1 MAANPPADAL
11 AEHFLRLNKSDGSP
25 DVVERR
31 AHLDHLL
38 QALSPWELLY
48 LKQRLASKPP
58 RLASMED
65 LPGELVIMVARYVD
79 YDDAM
84 SCCRVSQGWREA
96 WTSNLVVK
104 HHLKTKFSNPLAFFP
119 DGISDLWS
127 FLIDIDS
134 TRKRRANGN
143 FISSLSVPIG
153 WDAVRRDESFRME
166 CADINYDQVQKRKAP
181 AQSRSYAYC
190 SGRVAWQPDA
200 YSVFVDDLRTMERIL
215 VSPSDLVLKGEDN
228 FVIRALTESLVVL
241 AHKANRRSMIIYHLA
256 KGELRRVTL
265 PNYLEAIFAHKESI
279 AVLCSNWALTAE
291 PYLWTWSDGLRKI
304 PLPDVSGLPDDNETT
319 RHNLYGDQRCGVVF
333 HPLNS
338 EIIYF
343 VALSP
348 REDDVDDGLSVLDA
362 GVGSVRAFK
371 FENLKHTKTHRF
383 ERPGGLPRSGTVPQ
397 YRPMNSFGLYNLFMY
412 YSEEYP
418 DEYGVRA
425 EPYTIQLNFNPLTE
439 EFSYGW
445 QTHAAHGCPRP
456 RREYVSN
463 MYPEAYQGVIWNGD
477 IYYIHPGDLVGNAE
491 GIQEWRCK
499 SQHHD
504 IVCVADGDTTLMMD
518 TDASLFSE
526 SSYPKGSTRHEE
538 FTGLGVDDDFVV
550 AISKAGYVA
559 WNYTR
564 SDTGNPPWLPNN
576 GRSSEWPRVDLDGDC
591 AVEGCDGRGTSG
603 QCISCRAVKA
613 ALKGSLSKASKKRGT
628 SSYLDRRATSG
639 SDYEDIDDDS
649 DSDDVAPEWE
659 TDSAGSR

>member
-1 MAANPPADAL
+1 MAATPPADAL

-84 SCCRVSQGWREA
+84 SCCRVSQGWRKA
-96 WTSNLVVK
+96 WTSDLVVK

-134 TRKRRANGN
+134 TQRRRANGN

-319 RHNLYGDQRCGVVF
+319 RHNLYGDQRCGVIF
-333 HPLNS
+333 HPLKS

-348 REDDVDDGLSVLDA
+348 REDDVDDGLPVLDA

-371 FENLKHTKTHRF
+371 FENLKHTKTRRF
-383 ERPGGLPRSGTVPQ
+383 ERPGGLPRSGIVPQ

-456 RREYVSN
+456 R
-463 MYPEAYQGVIWNGD
+463 
-477 IYYIHPGDLVGNAE
+477 H
-491 GIQEWRCK
+491 
-499 SQHHD
+499 
-504 IVCVADGDTTLMMD
+504 
-518 TDASLFSE
+518 ASLFSE

-559 WNYTR
+559 WHYTR

-613 ALKGSLSKASKKRGT
+613 ALNGSLSKASGKRGK

-649 DSDDVAPEWE
+649 DSDDVAPDWE